1 MFRYLSFLTLSLL
14 SLQASGLSRYELLA
28 KEIRGEGDTITASG
42 DVVIYS
48 KENSFRA
55 NKAIYHQKS
64 GELELFGDVYISYKN
79 SDAIRLNETKFNL
92 KNRTFESQNIFAYD
106 QKANMWF
113 ETKKTT
119 SKKDIYELKD
129 TTISSCDRKDPEW
142 KIKFSDGV
150 YNKKEEYISIY
161 NPTFYAGG
169 VPLLYLPWFGFSTN
183 NHRKSGFLKPIIG
196 YENKDNIFLVTPYFI
211 ANEDDWDIELDPQ
224 IRINRGLG
232 LYSTLRFVDTN
243 LSKGALTLG
252 YFNDKEAYTKKHN
265 LENRA
270 HLGASFKYENRSLL
284 SEKIDYLKKRDY
296 KDGLLLDLIYLND
309 IDYVNLNHT
318 TGYASSKLATSKA
331 NYVLHDDIDYLGVY
345 AKYFID
351 TEKKS
356 NADTLQTLPS
366 IQYHRYSNIFKIP
379 NLLYSLD
386 YKFKHNY
393 RREGLRATQHE
404 FSAPITFY
412 KGFFGEYLDFQASEN
427 FYYSKVNYYEGN
439 ATTDD
444 ATYFSNYHKFL
455 VSSDLTKKYDSFIH
469 NLQADLSFVIPSV
482 ENRSGYFADF
492 IPFNIET
499 KNVAFKL
506 NQYFYDESGFDFL
519 THRFVQVYY
528 DDKNIYKYGDS
539 ENQIIYKPTKELK
552 LYNTIF
558 YSHEYDRI
566 RKLQSGLNY
575 NKDRYNLRVNHTYEY
590 KKDEKNS
597 DFITTYANAKI
608 DKNYNIFASLDYDFE
623 DRFTKEW
630 SVGWKMKKSCWD
642 YMFRYK
648 ESVTPNL
655 TSSGAESVVK
665 RGVLFF
671 VRFSP
676 FGGMAY
682 EFNKETSI
690 EDEKLLDVLDMKE
703 EVR

>member
-1 MFRYLSFLTLSLL
+1 
-14 SLQASGLSRYELLA
+14 
-28 KEIRGEGDTITASG
+28 
-42 DVVIYS
+42 
-48 KENSFRA
+48 
-55 NKAIYHQKS
+55 
-64 GELELFGDVYISYKN
+64 
-79 SDAIRLNETKFNL
+79 
-92 KNRTFESQNIFAYD
+92 
-106 QKANMWF
+106 
-113 ETKKTT
+113 
-119 SKKDIYELKD
+119 
-129 TTISSCDRKDPEW
+129 
-142 KIKFSDGV
+142 
-150 YNKKEEYISIY
+150 
-161 NPTFYAGG
+161 
-169 VPLLYLPWFGFSTN
+169 
-183 NHRKSGFLKPIIG
+183 
-196 YENKDNIFLVTPYFI
+196 
-211 ANEDDWDIELDPQ
+211 
-224 IRINRGLG
+224 
-232 LYSTLRFVDTN
+232 
-243 LSKGALTLG
+243 
-252 YFNDKEAYTKKHN
+252 
-265 LENRA
+265 
-270 HLGASFKYENRSLL
+270 
-284 SEKIDYLKKRDY
+284 
-296 KDGLLLDLIYLND
+296 
-309 IDYVNLNHT
+309 
-318 TGYASSKLATSKA
+318 
-331 NYVLHDDIDYLGVY
+331 
-345 AKYFID
+345 
-351 TEKKS
+351 
-356 NADTLQTLPS
+356 
-366 IQYHRYSNIFKIP
+366 
-379 NLLYSLD
+379 LYSLD

-439 ATTDD
+439 ATTED

-482 ENRSGYFADF
+482 ENKSGYFADF

>member
-1 MFRYLSFLTLSLL
+1 MFRLLSLL
-14 SLQASGLSRYELLA
+14 TISALYLGASGFSRYELLA
-28 KEIRGEGDTITASG
+28 NQINSEGDTVTASG
-42 DVVIYS
+42 DVMIYS
-48 KENSFRA
+48 KESTFRA
-55 NKAIYHQKS
+55 NRAIYHRKS
-64 GELELFGDVYISYKN
+64 GELELFGDVYLSYK
-79 SDAIRLNETKFNL
+79 SDNATRLNYTKFNL
-92 KNRTFESQNIFAYD
+92 KRKTFESKNIFAYD
-106 QKANMWF
+106 QDASMWF
-113 ETKKTT
+113 ETKKTIANDGVY
-119 SKKDIYELKD
+119 KLKN
-129 TTISSCDRKDPEW
+129 TTISSCDRIDPEW
-142 KIKFSDGV
+142 KIKFSRGI
-150 YNKKEEYISIY
+150 YNKNKEYISIY

-169 VPLLYLPWFGFSTN
+169 VPILYLPWFGFSTN
-183 NHRKSGFLKPIIG
+183 KHRKSGFLKPIIG
-196 YENKDNIFLVTPYFI
+196 YENKDNIFLVTPYYI
-211 ANEDDWDIELDPQ
+211 ANEDNWDIELDPQ
-224 IRINRGLG
+224 IRINRGFG

-243 LSKGALTLG
+243 RSKGALTLG
-252 YFNDKEAYTKKHN
+252 YFHDKKHYVSKHN
-265 LENRA
+265 LENSE
-270 HLGASFKYENRSLL
+270 HLGASFKYENREVL
-284 SEKIDYLKKRDY
+284 SKKIAYLYDRDY
-296 KDGLLLDLIYLND
+296 RDGLLLDLIYLND

-318 TGYASSKLATSKA
+318 TGYATSKLATSKA
-331 NYVLHDDIDYLGVY
+331 NYVLHDDVDYLGVY

-366 IQYHRYSNIFKIP
+366 LQYHRYSNIFKIP

-386 YKFKHNY
+386 YKFKNNY

-404 FSAPITFY
+404 FSAPVTFY
-412 KGFFGEYLDFQASEN
+412 KGFFGEYIDFQASEN

-439 ATTDD
+439 STTED

-455 VSSDLTKKYDSFIH
+455 VSSDLTKKYDSYIH
-469 NLQADLSFVIPSV
+469 NIQADLSFTIPSA

-492 IPFNIET
+492 IPFNVET

-519 THRFVQVYY
+519 THRFVQVIY
-528 DDKNIYKYGDS
+528 DDDNLYKYGDS
-539 ENQIIYKPTKELK
+539 ENQIIYKPTKYMK

-558 YSHEYDRI
+558 YSHEYGRI

-575 NKDRYNLRVNHTYEY
+575 NRDRYNFRVNHTFEY
-590 KKDEKNS
+590 KVDERNS
-597 DFITTYANAKI
+597 DFITTYADAKV

-623 DRFTKEW
+623 DKFTKEW

-676 FGGMAY
+676 FGGMKY
-682 EFNKETSI
+682 EFNKESSL
-690 EDEKLLDVLDMKE
+690 ENEKLLDVLDMSKE
-703 EVR
+703 LK